1 MQDKILK
8 IAKRLK
14 TFTLDDIVMFSD
26 FEKNEI
32 NLILEN
38 SENIK
43 QNRKYFEYIEKTV
56 AVDKFKIVDKNI
68 TCKNSDIS
76 FVQACM
82 EFLKTKENA
91 VTFQTNKTYRTCINA
106 QIIPFFAKFKLK
118 EVTVSDVQNF
128 KKFMQEN
135 KISER
140 RIKNILTLLNQII
153 RHFQNEG
160 YIEKTCIFEV
170 KRLEK
175 IPKREIPILTAEQLA
190 KLFKIVQKDCP
201 YMLPIIENEITEHK
215 KLNDIIPNTPNK
227 EYLKRKIR
235 KDVYKIKEQL
245 GLENYMIDDLR
256 FTSVKNV
263 QVDRKS

>member
-14 TFTLDDIVMFSD
+14 NFTFDDIVMFSG
-26 FEKNEI
+26 FEEDGI
-32 NLILEN
+32 ETILKN

-56 AVDKFKIVDKNI
+56 VVDKFKIVDKNI
-68 TCKNSDIS
+68 TCKNSDIGV
-76 FVQACM
+76 VQACT
-82 EFLKTKENA
+82 EFLQTKKNN
-91 VTFQTNKTYRTCINA
+91 VTFQTNKTYRTYINA

-153 RHFQNEG
+153 RRFQNEG

-175 IPKREIPILTAEQLA
+175 IPKREIRILTLEQLT
-190 KLFKIVQKDCP
+190 KLFKIVQKDYP
-201 YMLPIIENEITEHK
+201 YLELIIKT
-215 KLNDIIPNTPNK
+215 
-227 EYLKRKIR
+227 
-235 KDVYKIKEQL
+235 
-245 GLENYMIDDLR
+245 M
-256 FTSVKNV
+256 
-263 QVDRKS
+263 

>member
-1 MQDKILK
+1 MENNASIIFMHSLGDLRASSQSHSLVYNKILK

-26 FEKNEI
+26 FEENE
-32 NLILEN
+32 LSSILGN
-38 SENIK
+38 YENIK

-56 AVDKFKIVDKNI
+56 VVDKFKIVDKNI
-68 TCKNSDIS
+68 TCKNSDIGV
-76 FVQACM
+76 VQACT
-82 EFLKTKENA
+82 EFLQTKKNN
-91 VTFQTNKTYRTCINA
+91 VTFQTNKTYRTYINA
-106 QIIPFFAKFKLK
+106 QIILFFAKFKLK
-118 EVTVSDVQNF
+118 EVTVSHVQNF

-175 IPKREIPILTAEQLA
+175 IPKREIRILTLEQLT
-190 KLFKIVQKDCP
+190 KLFKIVQKDYP
-201 YMLPIIENEITEHK
+201 YMLPIIEKEITEHK
-215 KLNDIIPNTPNK
+215 KIGRASCR
-227 EYLKRKIR
+227 ER
-235 KDVYKIKEQL
+235 V
-245 GLENYMIDDLR
+245 
-256 FTSVKNV
+256 
-263 QVDRKS
+263 

>member
-8 IAKRLK
+8 IAKQLK
-14 TFTLDDIVMFSD
+14 TFTIYDNVMFND

-68 TCKNSDIS
+68 TCKNSDIT
-76 FVQACM
+76 VIEACA
-82 EFLKTKENA
+82 EFLKIKENA
-91 VTFQTNKTYRTCINA
+91 VTFQTNKTYRTYINA

-153 RHFQNEG
+153 RRFQNEG

-175 IPKREIPILTAEQLA
+175 IPKREIRILTLEQLT
-190 KLFKIVQKDCP
+190 KLFKIVQKDYP
-201 YMLPIIENEITEHK
+201 YLIPIIEKEITEHK
-215 KLNDIIPNTPNK
+215 KLNDILPDTQNK
-227 EYLKRKIR
+227 EHLKRKIR
-235 KDVYKIKEQL
+235 NNFYKIKQQL
-245 GLENYMIDDLR
+245 GLENYMFDDLR
-256 FTSVKNV
+256 FNS
-263 QVDRKS
+263 QR